1 MSSSSIAA
9 TRGTAAAGRATALRQ
24 LYLVRSGFALVWAI
38 LLFLTA
44 ANGSPLTAVLLV
56 LYPVFDVAAAVV
68 DVRSQRVGASR
79 GAVGLVVNI
88 TVSTLAALGLAVA
101 LTSGIPAVLRVW
113 GAWALLAGVLQLV
126 VAVGRRRLG
135 GQWALIISGALSMVA
150 GTTFVVQSFAPGAS
164 VVAVAGY
171 ALLGG
176 VFFLVSAL
184 RLGRAAGTT
193 DMSSSSAGPGRAGW
207 WRSVSHSSA
216 PTGIGS
222 Q

>member
-9 TRGTAAAGRATALRQ
+9 TRGTAVSGGAPALRR
-24 LYLVRSGFALVWAI
+24 LYLVRFGFALVWAI

-68 DVRSQRVGASR
+68 DVRAQRGGASR
-79 GAVGLVVNI
+79 TLVATI
-88 TVSTLAALGLAVA
+88 TVSTLAAVGLAVA
-101 LTSGIPAVLRVW
+101 LTSGIPAALLVW
-113 GAWALLAGVLQLV
+113 GAWAIVAGVLQLV
-126 VAVGRRRLG
+126 VAVGRHRLG
-135 GQWALIISGALSMVA
+135 GQWAMVVSGALSVVA
-150 GTTFVVQSFAPGAS
+150 GTAFVVQSFAPGAS
-164 VVAVAGY
+164 LVTVAGY

-184 RLGRAAGTT
+184 RLGRAATTSPGT
-193 DMSSSSAGPGRAGW
+193 GW

-216 PTGIGS
+216 ATGIGS

>member
-9 TRGTAAAGRATALRQ
+9 TRGAAAAGRATALRQ

-44 ANGSPLTAVLLV
+44 SNGSPLTAVLLV

-68 DVRSQRVGASR
+68 DVRAQRGGASR
-79 GAVGLVVNI
+79 TLVATI
-88 TVSTLAALGLAVA
+88 TVSTLAAVGLAVA
-101 LTSGIPAVLRVW
+101 LTSGIPAALRVW
-113 GAWALLAGVLQLV
+113 GAWAIVAGVLQLV

-135 GQWALIISGALSMVA
+135 GQWAMVVSGALSVVA
-150 GTTFVVQSFAPGAS
+150 GTAFVVQSFAPGAS
-164 VVAVAGY
+164 LVTVAGY

-184 RLGRAAGTT
+184 RLGRAATTSPGT
-193 DMSSSSAGPGRAGW
+193 GW

-216 PTGIGS
+216 ATGIGS

>member
-44 ANGSPLTAVLLV
+44 SNGSPLTAVLLV

>member
-9 TRGTAAAGRATALRQ
+9 TRGTAVSGGAPALRR
-24 LYLVRSGFALVWAI
+24 LYLVRFGFALVWAI

-44 ANGSPLTAVLLV
+44 SNGSALTALLLV
-56 LYPVFDVAAAVV
+56 VYPVFDVAAAVV
-68 DVRSQRVGASR
+68 DVRAQRGGASR
-79 GAVGLVVNI
+79 TLVATI
-88 TVSTLAALGLAVA
+88 TVSTLAAVGRAVA
-101 LTSGIPAVLRVW
+101 LTSGIPAALRVW
-113 GAWALLAGVLQLV
+113 GAWAIVAGVLQLV

-135 GQWALIISGALSMVA
+135 GQWAMVVSGALSVVA
-150 GTTFVVQSFAPGAS
+150 GTAFVVQSFAPGAS
-164 VVAVAGY
+164 LVTVAGY

-184 RLGRAAGTT
+184 RLGRAATTSPGT
-193 DMSSSSAGPGRAGW
+193 GW

-216 PTGIGS
+216 ATGIGS